1 MAREQLVSEKVVG
14 QVPAVGAESLV
25 YLRMLVDLGA
35 VEGVVGRQSLNPN
48 LAEAIAAMHHILAGG
63 SVKIEVTSPGHSPIV
78 GGLEKQLASAIA
90 EANTVNSLEEYLGE
104 LTI

>member
-1 MAREQLVSEKVVG
+1 MAREQIVSEKVVG
-14 QVPAVGAESLV
+14 QAPAVGAEALV
-25 YLRMLVDLGA
+25 YLQKLVELGA

-78 GGLEKQLASAIA
+78 GGLEKQLASAIT
-90 EANTVNSLEEYLGE
+90 EANAVNSLEEYVGDLSV
-104 LTI
+104 